1 MPGLS
6 KTFLGVPIVE
16 VIGAWVIAVVAAV
29 ISFLIYGATAND
41 DVYITLS
48 AARAFATNGLFSN
61 LNGDPIEQS
70 TTLLQVLMLTPF
82 AAVLGPAQL
91 PTAAWI
97 IAIGFY
103 VLTIVVSF
111 VILRRCAS
119 RAVAFAGLVMVAL
132 VPSLSYWSMSGME
145 VSLTIFLVLCLI
157 LWADVMVTSGRA
169 SLQRVG
175 VRDLAMV
182 VLGAVLVLLT
192 FAARPDVGLYSFAA
206 VTVFFVFD
214 SAVSRRWRV
223 PLLWWGVSL
232 LFLAGLTVVRR
243 SFTGQILPQSVIAKS
258 GRPWS
263 VRLDEGWTYLTDSF
277 GGLWF
282 PAALM
287 GLVFVALL
295 RPPAIARHRL
305 VLLLSFWVA
314 ALLGVIV
321 SAGDWMPFGRFLV
334 PLQVLTIL
342 LLLVSVVGL
351 LPGQKVIVLSAV
363 VVPML
368 FVSLHQVRTGNGS
381 TLFDRW
387 QLDADE
393 TYERWSAADTR
404 FNRWSLIHHR
414 DLLFPEQAMPP
425 LRDYLGA
432 ESTATIGSRQ
442 AGMVAY
448 YLREEFGDRFQF
460 IDQWSLSTSDFNCDE
475 ASATRNGSL
484 VDEEL
489 WLATAGDCSPP
500 LPDFVFGIDRH
511 FEELGD
517 AYDVLVDI
525 DTIFERESRRARP
538 GGGWLVVRS
547 DLVLP

>member
-1 MPGLS
+1 MPRLS
-6 KTFLGVPIVE
+6 KTMLGVPIVE
-16 VIGAWVIAVVAAV
+16 LIGAWVIAFVAAV

-91 PTAAWI
+91 PTAAWV

-111 VILRRCAS
+111 VILRRSAS
-119 RAVAFAGLVMVAL
+119 RAVAFAGVVMVAL

-157 LWADVMVTSGRA
+157 LWVDVMVASGRA
-169 SLQRVG
+169 SLQHVG
-175 VRDLAMV
+175 VRDFAMV
-182 VLGAVLVLLT
+182 VFGAMLVLLT

-206 VTVFFVFD
+206 VTVFFVLD
-214 SAVSRRWRV
+214 VAVSRRWRV

-232 LFLAGLTVVRR
+232 LFLAGLTAVRR

-263 VRLDEGWTYLTDSF
+263 DRLDEGWSYLTDSF

-305 VLLLSFWVA
+305 ALLLSFWVA
-314 ALLGVIV
+314 ALFGVIV

-368 FVSLHQVRTGNGS
+368 FVSLDQVRNGRGS
-381 TLFDRW
+381 PLFDRY
-387 QLDADE
+387 QLQTVDE
-393 TYERWSAADTR
+393 YKRWSAADTR
-404 FNRWSLIHHR
+404 FNRWNGVHHR
-414 DLLFPEQAMPP
+414 DLLFLEQAVPVIREH
-425 LRDYLGA
+425 LD
-432 ESTATIGSRQ
+432 EQSTITIGSRQ

-448 YLREEFGDRFQF
+448 YLREEFGDQIRF
-460 IDQWSLSTSDFNCDE
+460 IDQWGLSTSDFNCAD
-475 ASATRNGSL
+475 ARTNRFGTL

-489 WLATAGDCSPP
+489 WLATAGGCSPP
-500 LPDFVFGIDRH
+500 LPDLVFGISRH
-511 FEELGD
+511 FENFGD
-517 AYDVLVDI
+517 AYTVLVDI
-525 DTIFERESRRARP
+525 ETVLEREARRTRP
-538 GGGWLVVRS
+538 TGWLVARS
-547 DLVLP
+547 DLVVR